1 MVKVIVT
8 PLLFDN
14 YAYLLVWDSEAA
26 VVDPGEAFPIL
37 KILEDRG
44 LKLTTI
50 LNTHY
55 HNDHVGG
62 NEELK
67 QQTGCQVIG
76 PDDTR
81 VPGLDRAVGDGDS
94 VTFGS
99 STVEVI
105 ATPGHTRSDVC
116 YYMRPCVD
124 DEHGAVWTGD
134 TLFIGGCGRLY
145 EGSPEHM
152 WQSLLKLAA
161 LPPDTLVYPGHEYVI
176 ENFEFALTVDPENQT
191 VRQRLS
197 DIREIRKAG
206 RPTVPSTI
214 GEERLTNPFLRAASP
229 EMGVAI
235 GMPHAS
241 AVEVFTELRRRK
253 NAF

>member
-1 MVKVIVT
+1 MVTIIVT

-14 YAYLLVWDSEAA
+14 YAYLLVYGSEAA

-37 KILEDRG
+37 RILEDRG

-55 HNDHVGG
+55 HSDHVGG

-67 QQTGCQVIG
+67 QETGCQVIG
-76 PDDTR
+76 PDDSR

-94 VTFGS
+94 MTFGS

-116 YYMRPCVD
+116 YYMRPCPD
-124 DEHGAVWTGD
+124 DKHGAVWTGD

-145 EGSPEHM
+145 EGSPELM
-152 WQSLLKLAA
+152 WESLLKLAA
-161 LPPDTLVYPGHEYVI
+161 LPPDTPVYPGHEYLI
-176 ENFEFALTVDPENQT
+176 ENLEFALTIEPENQT

-206 RPTVPSTI
+206 RPTVPSTV

-229 EMGVAI
+229 EMGVAV
-235 GMPHAS
+235 GMPHANPI
-241 AVEVFTELRRRK
+241 EVFTELRKRK
-253 NAF
+253 NEF

>member
-26 VVDPGEAFPIL
+26 VVDPGEAFPVL

-55 HNDHVGG
+55 HHDHVGG

-94 VTFGS
+94 MTFGS
-99 STVEVI
+99 STLEVI
-105 ATPGHTRSDVC
+105 ATPGHTTSDVC
-116 YYMRPCVD
+116 YYIRPCLGD
-124 DEHGAVWTGD
+124 KQGAVWTGD

-145 EGSPEHM
+145 EGSPGLM
-152 WQSLLKLAA
+152 WESLLKLAT
-161 LPPDTLVYPGHEYVI
+161 LPPDTLIYPGHEYVI
-176 ENFEFALTVDPENQT
+176 ENFEFALTIESENQT

-197 DIREIRKAG
+197 DIRERRKAG

-214 GEERLTNPFLRAASP
+214 REERLTNPFLRAASP
-229 EMGVAI
+229 EMGRAI
-235 GMPHAS
+235 GMLNAS
-241 AVEVFTELRRRK
+241 AVEVFTELRKRK
-253 NAF
+253 NEF

>member
-1 MVKVIVT
+1 MVTVIVV

-55 HNDHVGG
+55 HSDHVGG

-76 PDDTR
+76 PGDTR
-81 VPGLDRAVGDGDS
+81 VPGLDRAVAHGDI
-94 VTFGS
+94 VTIGS
-99 STVEVI
+99 ATAEVI

-116 YYMRPCVD
+116 YYMPCSPD
-124 DEHGAVWTGD
+124 NKPGAVWTGD
-134 TLFIGGCGRLY
+134 ALFIGGCGRLY
-145 EGSPEHM
+145 EGSPELM
-152 WQSLLKLAA
+152 WESLSKLAA
-161 LPPDTLVYPGHEYVI
+161 LPPDTLVYCGHEYVI
-176 ENFEFALTVDPENQT
+176 ENLEFALTIEPENQT

-214 GEERLTNPFLRAASP
+214 REERLTNPFLRAAGP

-241 AVEVFTELRRRK
+241 AVEVFTELRKRK
-253 NAF
+253 NEF

>member
-1 MVKVIVT
+1 MVTVIVT

-26 VVDPGEAFPIL
+26 VVDPGEALPVL
-37 KILEDRG
+37 QILEDRG
-44 LKLTTI
+44 LKPTTI

-55 HNDHVGG
+55 HSDHVGG

-67 QQTGCQVIG
+67 QETGCQVIG
-76 PDDTR
+76 PDD
-81 VPGLDRAVGDGDS
+81 S
-94 VTFGS
+94 ITFGS
-99 STVEVI
+99 STVNVI

-116 YYMRPCVD
+116 YYIPPCLD
-124 DEHGAVWTGD
+124 DKHGAVWTGD

-145 EGSPEHM
+145 EGSPELM
-152 WQSLLKLAA
+152 WQSLLKLAT

-176 ENFEFALTVDPENQT
+176 ENFEFALTIEPENQT

-241 AVEVFTELRRRK
+241 AVEVFTELRKRK
-253 NAF
+253 NEF

>member
-1 MVKVIVT
+1 MVTVIVT

-55 HNDHVGG
+55 HSDHVGG

-81 VPGLDRAVGDGDS
+81 VPGLDRAVGNGDS
-94 VTFGS
+94 MTFGS

-116 YYMRPCVD
+116 YYMRPCLD
-124 DEHGAVWTGD
+124 DKHGAVWTGD

-145 EGSPEHM
+145 EGSPELM
-152 WQSLLKLAA
+152 WESLLKLAT

-176 ENFEFALTVDPENQT
+176 ENFEFALTIEPENQT
-191 VRQRLS
+191 VRERLS

-206 RPTVPSTI
+206 RTTVPSTI
-214 GEERLTNPFLRAASP
+214 REERLTNPFLRAAGP

-241 AVEVFTELRRRK
+241 AVEVFTELRKRK
-253 NAF
+253 NEF

>member
-1 MVKVIVT
+1 MVTVIVT
-8 PLLFDN
+8 PVLLDN

-55 HNDHVGG
+55 HSDHVGG

-94 VTFGS
+94 MTFGS

-116 YYMRPCVD
+116 YYMRPCLD
-124 DEHGAVWTGD
+124 DKHGAVWTGD

-145 EGSPEHM
+145 EGSPELM
-152 WQSLLKLAA
+152 WESLLKLAV

-176 ENFEFALTVDPENQT
+176 ENLEFALTIAPENQT

-197 DIREIRKAG
+197 DIRERRKAG
-206 RPTVPSTI
+206 RPTLPSTVR
-214 GEERLTNPFLRAASP
+214 EERFTNPFLRAASP

-241 AVEVFTELRRRK
+241 AVEVFTELRKRK
-253 NAF
+253 NEF

>member
-1 MVKVIVT
+1 MVTVIVV

-26 VVDPGEAFPIL
+26 VVDPGEALPVL
-37 KILEDRG
+37 RILEDRG

-55 HNDHVGG
+55 HSDHVGG

-76 PDDTR
+76 PDDAR

-94 VTFGS
+94 IRFGS
-99 STVEVI
+99 SSVEVV

-116 YYMRPCVD
+116 YYMRPCLD
-124 DEHGAVWTGD
+124 DKYGAVWTGD

-145 EGSPEHM
+145 EGSPELM
-152 WQSLLKLAA
+152 WESLLKLAA

-176 ENFEFALTVDPENQT
+176 ENFEFALTVEPDNQT
-191 VRQRLS
+191 VRRRLW
-197 DIREIRKAG
+197 DIRQTRKAG

-214 GEERLTNPFLRAASP
+214 GKELLTNSFLRAVNP
-229 EMGVAI
+229 EMGATI
-235 GMPHAS
+235 GMPNAS
-241 AVEVFTELRRRK
+241 AVEVFAELRERK
-253 NAF
+253 NEF

>member
-1 MVKVIVT
+1 MVTVTVT

-55 HNDHVGG
+55 HSDHVGG

-81 VPGLDRAVGDGDS
+81 VPGLDRAVGNGDS
-94 VTFGS
+94 MTFGS

-116 YYMRPCVD
+116 YYMRPCLD
-124 DEHGAVWTGD
+124 DKHGAVWTGD

-145 EGSPEHM
+145 EGSPELM
-152 WQSLLKLAA
+152 WESLLKLAT
-161 LPPDTLVYPGHEYVI
+161 LPPDTLVYPGHEYVL
-176 ENFEFALTVDPENQT
+176 ENFEFALTIEPENQT
-191 VRQRLS
+191 VRERLS

-214 GEERLTNPFLRAASP
+214 REERLTNPFLRAAGP

-241 AVEVFTELRRRK
+241 AVEVFTELRKRK
-253 NAF
+253 NEF

>member
-1 MVKVIVT
+1 MVTVIVT

-14 YAYLLVWDSEAA
+14 YAYLLVYGSEAA

-50 LNTHY
+50 LNTH
-55 HNDHVGG
+55 HHSDHVGG

-67 QQTGCQVIG
+67 QETGCQVIG

-94 VTFGS
+94 MTFGS

-116 YYMRPCVD
+116 YYMRPCPD
-124 DEHGAVWTGD
+124 YKHGAVWTGD

-145 EGSPEHM
+145 EGSPELM
-152 WQSLLKLAA
+152 WESLLKLAA
-161 LPPDTLVYPGHEYVI
+161 LPTDTLVYPGHEYVI
-176 ENFEFALTVDPENQT
+176 ENFEFALTIEPENQT

-235 GMPHAS
+235 GMLHAS
-241 AVEVFTELRRRK
+241 AVEVFTELRKRK
-253 NAF
+253 NEF

>member
-1 MVKVIVT
+1 MVTVIVT

-55 HNDHVGG
+55 HSDHVGG

-81 VPGLDRAVGDGDS
+81 VPGLDRAVGNGDS
-94 VTFGS
+94 MTFGS

-116 YYMRPCVD
+116 YYMRPCLD
-124 DEHGAVWTGD
+124 DKHGAVWTGD

-145 EGSPEHM
+145 EGSPELM
-152 WQSLLKLAA
+152 WESLLKLAT

-176 ENFEFALTVDPENQT
+176 ENFEFALTIEPENQT
-191 VRQRLS
+191 VRERLS

-214 GEERLTNPFLRAASP
+214 REERLTNPFLRAAGP

-241 AVEVFTELRRRK
+241 AVEVFTELRKRK
-253 NAF
+253 NEF